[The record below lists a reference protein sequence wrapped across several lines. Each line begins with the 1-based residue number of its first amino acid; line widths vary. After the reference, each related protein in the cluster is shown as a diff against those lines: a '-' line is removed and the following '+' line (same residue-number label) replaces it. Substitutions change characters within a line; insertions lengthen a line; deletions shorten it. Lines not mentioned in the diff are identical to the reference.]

1 MRFSDRKEAGRKL
14 AAELGGY
21 RGDDVV
27 VYALPR
33 GGVVLGYEI
42 SRALHVPLDLII
54 TRKIGHPYNPEY
66 AIGAITEEG
75 EALYEERERVEADQ
89 DWLKKAAEKERREAL
104 RRRRVYLNGRKRT
117 SAQGKRAIVVD
128 DGVATG
134 LTLRAALLS
143 LRKDKPK
150 ELIVAIPVAPHD
162 VIQVLRNEADTIVVL
177 EDAQE
182 YLGAVG
188 AYYDEFPQVSDEEVV
203 HFLRQSKNIK

>member
-14 AAELGGY
+14 AAKLKGY
-21 RGDDVV
+21 KGSDTV

-89 DWLKKAAEKERREAL
+89 DWLKKAAKREQQEAL
-104 RRRRVYLNGRKRT
+104 RRRNVYLKGRKRT

>member
-42 SRALHVPLDLII
+42 SQALCVPLDLII

>member
-1 MRFSDRKEAGRKL
+1 VRFSDRKEAGRKL

-162 VIQVLRNEADTIVVL
+162 VVQVLRNEADTVVVL
-177 EDAQE
+177 EDAKE

>member
-162 VIQVLRNEADTIVVL
+162 VIQVLRNEADTVVVL
-177 EDAQE
+177 EDAKE

>member
-14 AAELGGY
+14 AAKLKGY
-21 RGDDVV
+21 KGSDTV

-42 SRALHVPLDLII
+42 SQALCVPLDLII